1 MGSSVTWSSEC
12 FRLSFDVLANSNIN
26 VPDNLS
32 PPYLKSQS
40 RLTTNSKSPIRLSQ
54 SPTFPPPPTPLL
66 PNSARLLRPTETTT
80 FSVSQPTRMSSQLLG
95 LPLQQSLFT
104 VLSTSQSPNI
114 PTPSLLFPRRI
125 SGIGLR
131 NSPSLLL
138 TKSVAKITQFMLE
151 APSLWHTSSLTPLL
165 KTKTLTSPRS
175 NQLLPNTSR
184 R

>member
-12 FRLSFDVLANSNIN
+12 FRLSFNMHANSNIN

-32 PPYLKSQS
+32 PPYLKSQP
-40 RLTTNSKSPIRLSQ
+40 RPMTNSKNLTRLSQ

-66 PNSARLLRPTETTT
+66 PNSARLLRLTETTT
-80 FSVSQPTRMSSQLLG
+80 YSVLQPTRMPSQLLG
-95 LPLQQSLFT
+95 LLLQRSLST

-114 PTPSLLFPRRI
+114 PTPSLLFPKRI

-138 TKSVAKITQFMLE
+138 MKSVGKITQFMLE
-151 APSLWHTSSLTPLL
+151 ALSLWPTSSLTPLL